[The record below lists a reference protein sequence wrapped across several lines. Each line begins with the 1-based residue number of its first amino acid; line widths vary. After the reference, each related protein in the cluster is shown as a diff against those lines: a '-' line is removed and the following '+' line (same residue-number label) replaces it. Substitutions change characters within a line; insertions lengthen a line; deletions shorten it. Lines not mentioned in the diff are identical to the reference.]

1 MVKKMKLTFL
11 AILSLFILSVY
22 ADNDEIFNNKTKF
35 NSFNS
40 LENSYIS
47 NKTIILK
54 GSEYGFEEARI
65 ITGPTYKVK
74 KEKRKIIPGIKNYN
88 LSFLDKNLN
97 TLYQVHIADPFNYY
111 SHDSDGRRMIGLK
124 KNPYLEIPIPEEMDI
139 VSVKIERI
147 GKDKFTLVNRFNLIK

>member
-54 GSEYGFEEARI
+54 GSEYG
-65 ITGPTYKVK
+65 
-74 KEKRKIIPGIKNYN
+74 
-88 LSFLDKNLN
+88 
-97 TLYQVHIADPFNYY
+97 
-111 SHDSDGRRMIGLK
+111 
-124 KNPYLEIPIPEEMDI
+124 
-139 VSVKIERI
+139 
-147 GKDKFTLVNRFNLIK
+147 